1 MIKLGN
7 KSSFEEAEYYYELI
21 ELETENYVLLVECVN
36 HGFILCASYFTFQST
51 SWDWT
56 SNKFIAFH
64 FRQRGVWHK
73 YKCKAVCK
81 CRQPSPVLRTKCPTH
96 RNSTVRF
103 FQAS

>member
-64 FRQRGVWHK
+64 FRQRGVWRK
-73 YKCKAVCK
+73 YKCNAVCK
-81 CRQPSPVLRTKCPTH
+81 CPAAKPCLMD
-96 RNSTVRF
+96 
-103 FQAS
+103 

>member
-1 MIKLGN
+1 MIKLCN

-64 FRQRGVWHK
+64 FRQREYGTNINVTL
-73 YKCKAVCK
+73 CVNA
-81 CRQPSPVLRTKCPTH
+81 RQPSPVLWTKCPTD